1 MTSKLFRAPYF
12 AITLSVLL
20 FLVSPLHAEQFEEG
34 VDYETL
40 PGEVKVQADGRV
52 EVIEFFW
59 FGCPSCYRF
68 EPHLVAWQIPETI
81 DFKNVPAVLT
91 NNWLFH
97 AHVYYAMELLGLK
110 KELMQKFYNELHIER
125 TRISGDE
132 QLEQWASSQEGIDV
146 SKLTQSL
153 YSFATVVKLAQA
165 EKLAKDYNITSVP
178 TLIIGGKYKTS
189 PSMARSEKRALQIV
203 EYLADRILL
212 EQSASN

>member
-1 MTSKLFRAPYF
+1 MTSKLFRFSNF

-20 FLVSPLHAEQFEEG
+20 FLVGPLHAEQFEEG

-110 KELMQKFYNELHIER
+110 KELMQKFYDELHIER
-125 TRISGDE
+125 TRISSAE
-132 QLEQWASSQEGIDV
+132 QFEQWASSQEGIDV
-146 SKLTQSL
+146 SKLTQNL
-153 YSFATVVKLAQA
+153 YSFATVVHIAQA

-178 TLIIGGKYKTS
+178 TLIVGGKYKTS

-212 EQSASN
+212 EQ

>member
-1 MTSKLFRAPYF
+1 MTSKLFRFPNF

-20 FLVSPLHAEQFEEG
+20 FLVGPLHAEQFEEG

-110 KELMQKFYNELHIER
+110 KELMQKFYDELHIER
-125 TRISGDE
+125 TRISSAE
-132 QLEQWASSQEGIDV
+132 QFEQWASSQEGIDV
-146 SKLTQSL
+146 SKLTQNL
-153 YSFATVVKLAQA
+153 YSFATVVHIAQA

-178 TLIIGGKYKTS
+178 TLIVGGKYKAS

-212 EQSASN
+212 EQ

>member
-1 MTSKLFRAPYF
+1 MTSKLFRFPNF
-12 AITLSVLL
+12 AITLSVIL
-20 FLVSPLHAEQFEEG
+20 FLVGPLHAEQFEEG

-110 KELMQKFYNELHIER
+110 KELMQKFYDELHIER
-125 TRISGDE
+125 TRIFSAE
-132 QLEQWASSQEGIDV
+132 QFEQWASSQEGIDV
-146 SKLTQSL
+146 SKLTQNL
-153 YSFATVVKLAQA
+153 YSFATVVQIAQA

-178 TLIIGGKYKTS
+178 TLIVGGKYKTS

-212 EQSASN
+212 EQ

>member
-1 MTSKLFRAPYF
+1 MTSKLFRFSNF

-20 FLVSPLHAEQFEEG
+20 FLVGPLHAEQFEEG

-68 EPHLVAWQIPETI
+68 EPHLVAWEIPETI

-110 KELMQKFYNELHIER
+110 KELMQKFYDELHIER
-125 TRISGDE
+125 TRISSAE
-132 QLEQWASSQEGIDV
+132 QFEQWASSQEGIDV
-146 SKLTQSL
+146 SKLTQNL
-153 YSFATVVKLAQA
+153 YSFATVVHIAQA
-165 EKLAKDYNITSVP
+165 EKLAKDYKITSVP
-178 TLIIGGKYKTS
+178 TLIVGGKYKTS
-189 PSMARSEKRALQIV
+189 PSMARSEKRTLQIV

-212 EQSASN
+212 EQ

>member
-1 MTSKLFRAPYF
+1 MTSKLFRFPYF
-12 AITLSVLL
+12 AIIVSVLL
-20 FLVSPLHAEQFEEG
+20 FLVSPLHAEEFEEG

-40 PGEVKVQADGRV
+40 PGEVKVQEDGRV

-81 DFKNVPAVLT
+81 DFKNVPAILT
-91 NNWLFH
+91 NGWLFH
-97 AHVYYAMELLGLK
+97 AHVYYAIELLGLK
-110 KELMQKFYNELHIER
+110 EELMQKFYDELHIKR
-125 TRISGDE
+125 TRITGDE
-132 QLEQWASSQEGIDV
+132 QFEQWASSQERVDASNLI
-146 SKLTQSL
+146 QNL

-178 TLIIGGKYKTS
+178 TLIVGGKYKTS

>member
-1 MTSKLFRAPYF
+1 MTSNPFRFPKF

-20 FLVSPLHAEQFEEG
+20 FLASPLHAEEFEEG

-91 NNWLFH
+91 NAWLFH

-110 KELMQKFYNELHIER
+110 EELMQKFYDELHIER
-125 TRISGDE
+125 TRISGDG
-132 QLEQWASSQEGIDV
+132 QFEQWASSQEGVDV
-146 SKLTQSL
+146 SNLTQNL
-153 YSFATVVKLAQA
+153 YSFATVVKLGQA

-178 TLIIGGKYKTS
+178 TLIVGGKYKTS

-203 EYLADRILL
+203 EYLADRILS

>member
-1 MTSKLFRAPYF
+1 MISKLFRFPNF

-20 FLVSPLHAEQFEEG
+20 FLVSPLHAEEFEEG

-68 EPHLVAWQIPETI
+68 EPHLVAWRIPETI

-110 KELMQKFYNELHIER
+110 KELMQKFYDELHIER
-125 TRISGDE
+125 TRIFGDE
-132 QLEQWASSQEGIDV
+132 QFEQWASSQEGIDV
-146 SKLTQSL
+146 SKLTQNL
-153 YSFATVVKLAQA
+153 YSFGTVVKLVQA

-178 TLIIGGKYKTS
+178 TLVVGGKYKTS

-203 EYLADRILL
+203 EYLADRILS